1 MTSARLATGGLRCT
15 SPCNVPS
22 DFADPDYPYPR
33 GDIGRWGF
41 DFRTDRI
48 YPPKRT
54 ADVMGYCIFAPTW
67 ISDYNFK
74 KALRFRASRAGQ
86 AAPAKQAATLVW
98 GTISGQGIVL
108 NPAFKVNTVPVLP
121 SSLGDYTLMVLGPRG
136 RSAVPVSLHT
146 GGDSRPLSIR
156 PPVPLRDPERR
167 RDRRIVVLGP
177 EGRDEIGDGTEP
189 LMAMVW
195 RGDQV
200 VGIYSNLQNYL
211 AAEPS
216 GLAAGTTVIISDGV
230 PR

>member
-1 MTSARLATGGLRCT
+1 
-15 SPCNVPS
+15 
-22 DFADPDYPYPR
+22 
-33 GDIGRWGF
+33 
-41 DFRTDRI
+41 
-48 YPPKRT
+48 
-54 ADVMGYCIFAPTW
+54 MGYCIFAPTW

-121 SSLGDYTLMVLGPRG
+121 SSLGDYTLMVLGPEDEVLYQSRFTPAEILDL
-136 RSAVPVSLHT
+136 SASVRQFHFAIPNA
-146 GGDSRPLSIR
+146 GEIG
-156 PPVPLRDPERR
+156 
-167 RDRRIVVLGP
+167 RIVVLGP